1 MKVVMEEEE
10 RKASLVVEAKKE
22 VVDLKEVLVEENL
35 PVVEEVM

>member
-22 VVDLKEVLVEENL
+22 VVDLKEVSVEENL